1 MERISGP
8 YKGHFIAAYTVAN
21 GRSFAGYAK
30 VCPDAPQSVW
40 STEHVEKLA
49 SVSGCRTEAEAMM
62 AAERKA
68 RQEIVNM
75 LGCGETSSNFG
86 QLQYGRSINAPAGA
100 CAAAC
105 RCASQE
111 PIARSQHPWRHYG
124 CQAR

>member
-8 YKGHFIAAYTVAN
+8 YKGRFIAAYTVAN

-30 VCPDAPQSVW
+30 VCADAPASVW

-68 RQEIVNM
+68 RQEIANM
-75 LGCGETSSNFG
+75 HERARTASEFGE
-86 QLQYGRSINAPAGA
+86 LQ
-100 CAAAC
+100 
-105 RCASQE
+105 
-111 PIARSQHPWRHYG
+111 
-124 CQAR
+124 